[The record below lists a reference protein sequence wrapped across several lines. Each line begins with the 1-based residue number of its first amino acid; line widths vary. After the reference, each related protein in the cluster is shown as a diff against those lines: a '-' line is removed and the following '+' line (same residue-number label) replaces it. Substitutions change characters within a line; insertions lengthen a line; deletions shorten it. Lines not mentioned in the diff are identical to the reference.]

1 MECGVCEGLVGHWGC
16 TWGGRIKH
24 LQARDH
30 NVLLE
35 IVQLVVGLLDS
46 TRSCL
51 GGGQGGGGCS
61 GGGGLLLLLGGL
73 QPLLLLD
80 LALLQRI
87 RERWWVFSRYKFVSL
102 LLGVF
107 KEGISKALEIKKSC
121 HLVQS
126 GKRIHGCIYS
136 LVDKLSKACL
146 V

>member
-1 MECGVCEGLVGHWGC
+1 VRDLWGIEGVLG
-16 TWGGRIKH
+16 GGRIKH

-61 GGGGLLLLLGGL
+61 GGGGLFLLLGSL

-80 LALLQRI
+80 LALLERI
-87 RERWWVFSRYKFVSL
+87 RERW
-102 LLGVF
+102 
-107 KEGISKALEIKKSC
+107 
-121 HLVQS
+121 
-126 GKRIHGCIYS
+126 
-136 LVDKLSKACL
+136 
-146 V
+146 